1 MTNRWD
7 RAYAAVWTPTCISG
21 HALHD
26 IRPICYRRRALKSSP
41 KRVDVRNRCT
51 RPVRVHCCSPPIP
64 IRSRYERYDENPR
77 AHAETNAF
85 EIMHH
90 RREEGG
96 SASPLLSS
104 PFLSRW
110 GNRYRFSSAI
120 TTGEP
125 WRAIVTRQHYSR
137 VVVLF
142 ITSLTYAEFDEYTT
156 RKFKLVTRV
165 EGAKIGE
172 PVSRFEKTNIL
183 SKGISSRE
191 TRDTFVSANCIIF
204 NLYPVHAILDTVA
217 TPAQLVTPSSS

>member
-1 MTNRWD
+1 MYEID
-7 RAYAAVWTPTCISG
+7 V
-21 HALHD
+21 HARSVYIVVPRRYRYVLVTSATTR
-26 IRPICYRRRALKSSP
+26 IRERTR
-41 KRVDVRNRCT
+41 KRTRSKLCT
-51 RPVRVHCCSPPIP
+51 IGEKKGARPR
-64 IRSRYERYDENPR
+64 
-77 AHAETNAF
+77 
-85 EIMHH
+85 
-90 RREEGG
+90 
-96 SASPLLSS
+96 LSS
-104 PFLSRW
+104 PLLSRW